1 MKYTREKRIR
11 CTLFETRRIKRREK
25 TSTTKEQRAFFFFFF
40 VRGKGNRKYG
50 DLNVERIRRIER
62 IKSPL
67 SVGPENRG
75 GKVEG
80 RIGKEN
86 ITRELAPF
94 LLVDPSLPNFTTQ

>member
-1 MKYTREKRIR
+1 MFERVKYTREKRIR
-11 CTLFETRRIKRREK
+11 CTLFERTRHVDDEGA
-25 TSTTKEQRAFFFFFF
+25 EGVFFFFFF